1 MSLTVAQAAP
11 ILKEYYTAQR
21 VENMTY
27 KDFPLYAMLPKDK
40 NFYGKVLPLPIQI
53 GNPQGRSA
61 VFATAQ
67 ANKTS
72 SVYKDFVLTRV
83 RDYALASVDNETAEA
98 SENEKG
104 AFIKALTRE
113 IDSAIQAATT
123 SLAWALY
130 GDGSG
135 VIGQLDSSLS
145 VLTGSVIQLTNP
157 DDVVKFEIGQHVC
170 FSAATTGSLRNSG
183 AALTI
188 LSVNRDLGQ
197 LTMSAVLNTI
207 TGIAQGD
214 YVSVQG
220 DWQAKI
226 SGLAAWIPFVA
237 PTSGDNFFSVDRS
250 VDPTRLG
257 GLRFDGSSFSIEE
270 ALVKGLTR
278 CNREGGRPEVVMA
291 NYTDWSNL
299 ELALGSKVQ
308 YMVSEAYGRADI
320 GFEGIQVK
328 TNKGVSNVIADPFC
342 PANFMYGL
350 TLKTWK
356 LFSLK
361 EPVRILDLDGNK
373 VLRDSTSDSVEL
385 RVGGYFQ
392 LGCEAPGHNVV
403 IKLA

>member
-1 MSLTVAQAAP
+1 MSLGLAAAAP
-11 ILKEYYTAQR
+11 ILKEYYTSQR

-83 RDYALASVDNETAEA
+83 RDYSLASVDNETAEA

-113 IDSAIQAATT
+113 IDSAIESATT
-123 SLAWALY
+123 SLAWGLY

-135 VIGQLDSSLS
+135 AIGTISA
-145 VLTGSVIQLTNP
+145 TGFANTNAFFTLANP
-157 DDVVKFEIGQHVC
+157 DDVVKFEIGQKIV
-170 FSAATTGSLRNSG
+170 FAAAASTGALRVGGSLLIAG
-183 AALTI
+183 
-188 LSVNRDLGQ
+188 VNRDTGLI
-197 LTMSAVLNTI
+197 TTSAILSGI
-207 TGIAQGD
+207 TAIAAGD
-214 YVSVQG
+214 YIFTEG
-220 DWQAKI
+220 DRNAKI
-226 SGLAAWIPFVA
+226 SGLAAWLPFTA
-237 PTSGDNFFSVDRS
+237 PTSGDSFLGVDRS
-250 VDPTRLG
+250 VDVSRLA
-257 GLRFDGSSFSIEE
+257 GLRFDASALSIEE
-270 ALVKGLTR
+270 GLVKGLTR
-278 CNREGGRPEVVMA
+278 CNREGGKPKVVMA
-291 NYTDWSNL
+291 NYTDWGNL

-308 YMVSEAYGRADI
+308 YMMSQASGRADI

-342 PANFMYGL
+342 PINYMYGL
-350 TLKTWK
+350 TMESWK

-361 EPVRILDLDGNK
+361 EPIRILDLDGNK

-392 LGCEAPGHNVV
+392 LGCDAPGHNVV

>member
-1 MSLTVAQAAP
+1 MSLTISAAAP

-61 VFATAQ
+61 TFSNAQ
-67 ANKTS
+67 GNKTS

-83 RDYALASVDNETAEA
+83 RDYSLASVDNETAEA

-113 IDSAIQAATT
+113 IDSAIQSATT
-123 SLAWALY
+123 SIGWGLY
-130 GDGSG
+130 GSGSG
-135 VIGQLDSSLS
+135 TIGTIAASTT
-145 VLTGSVIQLTNP
+145 LTSTAIQLTNP
-157 DDVVKFEIGQHVC
+157 DDVVKYEIGQQIV
-170 FSAATTGSLRNSG
+170 FAAAEITGALRASG
-183 AALTI
+183 AALQV
-188 LSVNRDLGQ
+188 LNVNRDTGV
-197 LTMSAVLNTI
+197 LTMSAAINTI
-207 TGIAQGD
+207 TSVAVGD
-214 YVSVQG
+214 FMFVQG
-220 DWQAKI
+220 DRNAKI
-226 SGLAAWIPFVA
+226 SGLAAWIPFAA
-237 PTSGDNFFSVDRS
+237 PTTGDNFFSVDRS

-257 GLRFDGSSFSIEE
+257 GLRFDATALSIEE
-270 ALVKGLTR
+270 GLVKGLTR
-278 CNREGGRPEVVMA
+278 CNREGGRPKVVMA
-291 NYTDWSNL
+291 NYTDWGNL

-342 PANFMYGL
+342 PINFMYGL
-350 TLKTWK
+350 TMESWT

-361 EPVRILDLDGNK
+361 DAIRILDLDGNK
-373 VLRDSTSDSVEL
+373 ILRDSTSDSVEL
-385 RVGGYFQ
+385 RVGGYYQ
-392 LGCEAPGHNVV
+392 LGCTAPGHNVV

>member
-1 MSLTVAQAAP
+1 MSLSVAQAAP

-27 KDFPLYAMLPKDK
+27 KDFPLFAMLPKDK

-72 SVYKDFVLTRV
+72 SIYKDFVLTRV

-113 IDSAIQAATT
+113 IDSAIHAATT

-145 VLTGSVIQLTNP
+145 VLSGSVIQLVNA
-157 DDVVKFEIGQHVC
+157 DDVVKFEIGQKLC

-183 AALTI
+183 ATLSV

-214 YVSVQG
+214 YISVQG
-220 DWQAKI
+220 DWQAKVA
-226 SGLAAWIPFVA
+226 GLAAWIPFVA

-342 PANFMYGL
+342 PANYMYGL
-350 TLKTWK
+350 TVKTWK

-392 LGCEAPGHNVV
+392 LGCDAPGHNVV
-403 IKLA
+403 IKIA